1 MPEHYTKATV
11 SASFWCK
18 KCGKETLHAVHD
30 GRRGRCYACTEKLD
44 EESRARAAA
53 PALPSQGS
61 FEFTAAA
68 SHVAAAASCVA
79 VRPTAAGAHQPQPTM
94 SRRQTPNHRRVPR
107 DFKGGHHQPV
117 YG

>member
-53 PALPSQGS
+53 PALQQPSQGS

-68 SHVAAAASCVA
+68 SPSPPPLPAS
-79 VRPTAAGAHQPQPTM
+79 PSDP
-94 SRRQTPNHRRVPR
+94 RQRGRIKRSLP
-107 DFKGGHHQPV
+107 
-117 YG
+117 